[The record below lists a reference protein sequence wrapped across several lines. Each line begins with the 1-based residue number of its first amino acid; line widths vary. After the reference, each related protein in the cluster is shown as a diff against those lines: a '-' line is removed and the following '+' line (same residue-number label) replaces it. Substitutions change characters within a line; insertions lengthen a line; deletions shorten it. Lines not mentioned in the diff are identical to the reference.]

1 MKLIDL
7 VAELKN
13 KQIPQSI
20 QLDKCTFINDVEKFI
35 DSHVSIL
42 EHNKGNKTFVGY
54 YNRLLKLNELLH

>member
-1 MKLIDL
+1 MKLNAI
-7 VAELKN
+7 VAELKS

-42 EHNKGNKTFVGY
+42 EYNKGNKTFVEY